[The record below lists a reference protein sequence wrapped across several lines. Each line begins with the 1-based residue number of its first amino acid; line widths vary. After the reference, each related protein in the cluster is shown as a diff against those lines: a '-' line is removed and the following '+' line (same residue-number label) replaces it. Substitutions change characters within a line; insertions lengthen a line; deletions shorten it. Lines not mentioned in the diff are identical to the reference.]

1 MWFVAKLMTYLF
13 PYSFRSTTSSS
24 TWTMLEMVPT
34 IVNLLSSFEID
45 PSPIT
50 LCFVS
55 SSSPTIKHLIT
66 ILNKKKHNSPH
77 LS

>member
-1 MWFVAKLMTYLF
+1 
-13 PYSFRSTTSSS
+13 
-24 TWTMLEMVPT
+24 
-34 IVNLLSSFEID
+34 VNLLSSFEID